1 LKWKVLVYLY
11 GHLLY
16 CVAIWYFCV
25 HLEYNIV
32 IWYNFAR
39 FGILQQKNL
48 AILLTA
54 HKCPSVFYKL

>member
-1 LKWKVLVYLY
+1 
-11 GHLLY
+11 LLY